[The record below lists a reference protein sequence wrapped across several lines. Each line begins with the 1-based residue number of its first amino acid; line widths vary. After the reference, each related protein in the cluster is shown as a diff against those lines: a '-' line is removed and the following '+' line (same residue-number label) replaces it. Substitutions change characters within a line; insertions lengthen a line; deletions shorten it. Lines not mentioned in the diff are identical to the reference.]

1 MIFVPRL
8 CPNFPEIIFIE
19 QLLTPPFPRGSRGG
33 ACCVVLFTCGP
44 DCVQHGAWDASAGMH
59 LRLLFLENNREANVV
74 LVFKEK

>member
-1 MIFVPRL
+1 MSQF
-8 CPNFPEIIFIE
+8 
-19 QLLTPPFPRGSRGG
+19 SRNNLYRAIADSPVSERSEGGGG